1 MFLDIRYLL
10 NSGWTCS
17 CVCWFGS
24 ISGLNLQTLCFQ
36 IGLCED
42 IRSWL
47 TACMT
52 ERGSRIE
59 YHRNYRTCYK
69 PPTGTGFSTVIHT
82 CIHDI
87 TLHYN
92 ILHYNTLHY
101 STIHYMTSQYITL
114 HQITSH
120 YITLHHITSHYIT
133 LHHITSHH
141 YITYHTMSFIHTC
154 IISAYKY
161 IIYLFIYLFSYLY
174 IYWGFP

>member
-92 ILHYNTLHY
+92 ILH
-101 STIHYMTSQYITL
+101 
-114 HQITSH
+114 
-120 YITLHHITSHYIT
+120 HITSHYIT
-133 LHHITSHH
+133 SHHIITSHTIPCH
-141 YITYHTMSFIHTC
+141 SYIHALSLHINILY
-154 IISAYKY
+154 
-161 IIYLFIYLFSYLY
+161 IYLFI
-174 IYWGFP
+174 

>member
-87 TLHYN
+87 TV
-92 ILHYNTLHY
+92 HYNTLHY
-101 STIHYMTSQYITL
+101 ITIYYITL
-114 HQITSH
+114 QYNTLHDITVHHITSN

-141 YITYHTMSFIHTC
+141 ITSLHHIPYHVIHTYMHYLC
-154 IISAYKY
+154 I
-161 IIYLFIYLFSYLY
+161 
-174 IYWGFP
+174 